1 MVYVKQDSR
10 VRKEQHLPRTQTNSR
25 GKSNSSL
32 TVRRSIV
39 QINANN
45 DKVVIEKKTIGKK
58 D

>member
-10 VRKEQHLPRTQTNSR
+10 VRKEQHLPRTQTKSR
-25 GKSNSSL
+25 GNSNSSL

-39 QINANN
+39 QIDANN
-45 DKVVIEKKTIGKK
+45 DKVILEKKTVVKK

>member
-45 DKVVIEKKTIGKK
+45 DKVIVETKAVAKR